1 MSFLFL
7 QVKIVGLTPELDSL
21 VSPIST
27 LVVNTVKRDLQ
38 TLVTP
43 MIKQTLDKAI
53 EKNAPKDITQIFG

>member
-1 MSFLFL
+1 
-7 QVKIVGLTPELDSL
+7 VKVIGLTPELDSL

-43 MIKQTLDKAI
+43 MIKQTLDGVLK
-53 EKNAPKDITQIFG
+53 KNAPKDITQIFG

>member
-1 MSFLFL
+1 
-7 QVKIVGLTPELDSL
+7 

>member
-1 MSFLFL
+1 
-7 QVKIVGLTPELDSL
+7 VKVVGLTPELDSL

-43 MIKQTLDKAI
+43 MIKQTLDGVLK
-53 EKNAPKDITQIFG
+53 KNAPKDVTQIFG